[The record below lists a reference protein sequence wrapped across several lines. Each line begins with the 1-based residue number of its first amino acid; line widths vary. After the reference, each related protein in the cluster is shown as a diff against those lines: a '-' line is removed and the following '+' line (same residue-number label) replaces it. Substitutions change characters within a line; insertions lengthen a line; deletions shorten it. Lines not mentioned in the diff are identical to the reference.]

1 MLTREVQGQL
11 TSILQQTLDHKVLAR
26 SEDVGQLRRYWLG
39 QGVLD
44 IGWVMKY
51 QLDQEIL
58 AVLVVC
64 QKLLAVSGDIGC
76 VSGDIGWGRWA
87 CMSKDH
93 KVQGSASWQA
103 SHSANLEP
111 LVISQSL
118 SPTPPKTVARDS
130 KPIDSWQGYMGSKFS
145 CMMQESVGT
154 CAYVQRQR

>member
-87 CMSKDH
+87 CMSRTIRCKGVLAGRH
-93 KVQGSASWQA
+93 LTQPTLSPLLFL
-103 SHSANLEP
+103 SHSHQHL
-111 LVISQSL
+111 
-118 SPTPPKTVARDS
+118 
-130 KPIDSWQGYMGSKFS
+130 
-145 CMMQESVGT
+145 
-154 CAYVQRQR
+154 QRQWPVTASP